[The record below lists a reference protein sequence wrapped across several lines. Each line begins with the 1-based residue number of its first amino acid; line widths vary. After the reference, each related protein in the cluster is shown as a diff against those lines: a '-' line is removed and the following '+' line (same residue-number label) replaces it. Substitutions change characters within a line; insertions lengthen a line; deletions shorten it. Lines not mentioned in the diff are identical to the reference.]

1 MQQIPSLQNVD
12 FQQFHNEIVRANQ
25 PVVIKS
31 VVADWPSVKAA
42 QQSPQAIVDYLKAY
56 DIDAIISALVGKPDI
71 NGRFFYTDDLT
82 DLNFQRT
89 QVTLGIALDRLL
101 TVADQKDP
109 YAIALQAIQLHKVLP
124 SFKPSNP
131 QPLLEPSIE
140 PTMWVGNRARVAPHY
155 DIHDNLACVVA
166 GQRKFTV
173 FPPEQINN
181 LYPGPALNAPGG
193 VPVSMVDIDNPDLKL
208 YPNYSLAEEA
218 AMSAVLEPG
227 DGIFIPA
234 LWWHG
239 VESLQDLNILVN
251 YWWGGDTQ
259 TKISPNDSMLHSM
272 MSIANLDPIKRQ
284 AWQQF
289 FNYYV
294 FKTSGDA
301 KEHLPIDFKDIVTD
315 LSSDQEKELRAFLI
329 KQLQ

>member
-1 MQQIPSLQNVD
+1 VQAITSVQNVD
-12 FQQFHNEIVRANQ
+12 FQQFHNEIVAANR

-42 QQSPQAIVDYLKAY
+42 QQSPKAIVDYLKAF
-56 DIDAIISALVGKPDI
+56 DIDAIVSALVGKPDI

-101 TVADQKDP
+101 TIADHQDS
-109 YAIALQAIQLHKVLP
+109 YAIALQAIQLHQVLP

-140 PTMWVGNRARVAPHY
+140 PTMWVGNRACVAPHY

-193 VPVSMVDIDNPDLKL
+193 VPVSMVDINKPDLDL
-208 YPNYSLAEEA
+208 YPNYTKAETA

-239 VESLQDLNILVN
+239 VDSLKDLNILVN
-251 YWWGGDTQ
+251 YWWGGDTK
-259 TKISPNDSMLHSM
+259 TKVSPNDSLLHSM
-272 MSIANLDPIKRQ
+272 MSIANLDQNKRQ
-284 AWQQF
+284 AWQQY

-294 FKTSGDA
+294 FKTSDDP
-301 KEHLPIDFKDIVTD
+301 KSHLPTDLKDIVAD
-315 LSSDQEKELRAFLI
+315 LSPEQEAELRKFLI

>member
-1 MQQIPSLQNVD
+1 MQPIPSVQNVD
-12 FQQFHNEIVRANQ
+12 FQQFHNEIVAANR

-42 QQSPQAIVDYLKAY
+42 QQSPKAIVDYLKAF
-56 DIDAIISALVGKPDI
+56 DIDAIVSALVGKPDI

-101 TVADQKDP
+101 TIADHQDP
-109 YAIALQAIQLHKVLP
+109 YAIALQAIQLHQVLP

-140 PTMWVGNRARVAPHY
+140 PTMWVGNRACVAPHY

-193 VPVSMVDIDNPDLKL
+193 VPVSMVDINKPDLDL
-208 YPNYSLAEEA
+208 YPNYAKAEAA

-239 VESLQDLNILVN
+239 VDSLQDLNILVN
-251 YWWGGDTQ
+251 YWWGGDTK
-259 TKISPNDSMLHSM
+259 TKVSPNDSLLHSM
-272 MSIANLDPIKRQ
+272 MSIANLDQNKRQ
-284 AWQQF
+284 AWQQY

-294 FKTSGDA
+294 FKTSDDPKG
-301 KEHLPIDFKDIVTD
+301 HLPTDLKDIVAN
-315 LSSDQEKELRAFLI
+315 LSPEQEAELRKFLI

>member
-1 MQQIPSLQNVD
+1 MQAITSVQNVD
-12 FQQFHNEIVRANQ
+12 FQQFHNEIVAANR

-42 QQSPQAIVDYLKAY
+42 QQSPKAIVDYLKAF
-56 DIDAIISALVGKPDI
+56 DIDAIVSALVGKPDI

-101 TVADQKDP
+101 TIADHQDS
-109 YAIALQAIQLHKVLP
+109 YAIALQAIQLHQVLP

-140 PTMWVGNRARVAPHY
+140 PTMWVGNRACVAPHY

-193 VPVSMVDIDNPDLKL
+193 VPVSMVDINKPDLDL
-208 YPNYSLAEEA
+208 YPNYTKAETA

-239 VESLQDLNILVN
+239 VDSLKDLNILVN
-251 YWWGGDTQ
+251 YWWGGDTK
-259 TKISPNDSMLHSM
+259 TKVSPNDSLLHSM
-272 MSIANLDPIKRQ
+272 MSIANLDQNKRQ
-284 AWQQF
+284 AWQQY

-294 FKTSGDA
+294 FKTSDDP
-301 KEHLPIDFKDIVTD
+301 KSHLPTDLKDIVAD
-315 LSSDQEKELRAFLI
+315 LSPEQEAELRKFLI

>member
-1 MQQIPSLQNVD
+1 MQAITSVQNVD
-12 FQQFHNEIVRANQ
+12 FQQFHNEIVAANR

-42 QQSPQAIVDYLKAY
+42 QQSPKAIVDYLKAF
-56 DIDAIISALVGKPDI
+56 DIDAIVSALVGKPDI

-101 TVADQKDP
+101 TIADHQDS
-109 YAIALQAIQLHKVLP
+109 YAIALQAIQLHQVLP

-140 PTMWVGNRARVAPHY
+140 PTMWVGNRACVAPHY

-193 VPVSMVDIDNPDLKL
+193 VPVSMVDINKPDLDL
-208 YPNYSLAEEA
+208 YPNYTKAETA

-239 VESLQDLNILVN
+239 VDSLMDLNILVN
-251 YWWGGDTQ
+251 YWWGGDTK
-259 TKISPNDSMLHSM
+259 TKVSPNDSLLHSM
-272 MSIANLDPIKRQ
+272 MSIANLDQNKRQ
-284 AWQQF
+284 AWQQY

-294 FKTSGDA
+294 FKTSDDP
-301 KEHLPIDFKDIVTD
+301 KSHLPTDLKDIVAD
-315 LSSDQEKELRAFLI
+315 LSPEQEAELRKFLI